1 MNVGAHSEEPLEII
15 TELYSHM
22 KLLSLFKGT
31 VS

>member
-1 MNVGAHSEEPLEII
+1 MLVDSSEEPLEII
-15 TELYSHM
+15 TQLYSHM